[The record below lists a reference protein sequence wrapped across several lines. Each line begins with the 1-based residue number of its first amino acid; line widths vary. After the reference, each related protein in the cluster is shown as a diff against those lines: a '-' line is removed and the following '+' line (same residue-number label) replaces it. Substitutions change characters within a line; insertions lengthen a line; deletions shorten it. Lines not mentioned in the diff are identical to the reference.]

1 MCFLETGNPIPP
13 FLGNISPPVT
23 PELSVGMTL
32 LFWTVQVLASGSGP
46 YTFEQTYDEAKKEGL
61 VPRDGDFDGTYRF

>member
-1 MCFLETGNPIPP
+1 
-13 FLGNISPPVT
+13 VT